1 MVLETR
7 TLKMGFM
14 CLGSVWKIL
23 LTMMISFTQR
33 YFSSVKDR
41 MQMEGRALV
50 DNMELV
56 LS

>member
-7 TLKMGFM
+7 TLKMGFTY
-14 CLGSVWKIL
+14 LGSVWKIL